1 MFNVKSNK
9 RKCNN
14 CGVVKSI
21 DDFYMVQQID
31 EERIIEEAIRR
42 TLVPVEKLKGPRLY
56 KTCKKCYRDKI
67 MLDNNAN

>member
-42 TLVPVEKLKGPRLY
+42 TLAPVEKLKGPRLY